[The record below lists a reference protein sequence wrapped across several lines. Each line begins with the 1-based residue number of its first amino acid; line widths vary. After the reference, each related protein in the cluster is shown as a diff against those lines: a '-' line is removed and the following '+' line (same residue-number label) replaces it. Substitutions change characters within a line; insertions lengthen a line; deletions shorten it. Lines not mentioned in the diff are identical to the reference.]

1 MNPPKTEHEVLQ
13 SILRKAHRQKENV
26 EVGDQWQQEVMR
38 RVRELGALQPAPSFS
53 EMLEQLVWRLVPVI
67 CLLILGLTVLFAVS
81 DFTSGYDV
89 FQLLMNGNGTEELTF
104 ALLAGL

>member
-1 MNPPKTEHEVLQ
+1 MNSLKTEPEVMQ
-13 SILRKAHRQKENV
+13 AILRKAHRQKENV

-53 EMLEQLVWRLVPVI
+53 EMLEQLVWRLAPVI

-81 DFTSGYDV
+81 DFTSGYEV
-89 FQLLMNGNGTEELTF
+89 FQLLMNGTEELTF
-104 ALLAGL
+104 AFFAGL